1 MNSLRALRAD
11 LRRFPWWAPV
21 LHPSCWSVAVFRIQQ
36 AALEL
41 ADVCRVP
48 RAVILPALRIVSVF
62 MQVLTGN
69 EIPPTVEIGPGLM
82 IWHSGGI
89 VIHSAAK
96 IGEYCTLHQ
105 GVTIG
110 IRYGGGETPVIGD
123 RANFGAYAQVL
134 GGLTIGDD
142 CTIGAM
148 AVVLSDIPAGATAVG
163 IPAVPTTKNA
173 DSLPKSRSAS
183 PPDRDLSA
191 EASRVLEVDS

>member
-11 LRRFPWWAPV
+11 LRRFPWYGPV

-41 ADVCRVP
+41 ADVCRIP
-48 RAVILPALRIVSVF
+48 RALVLPALRLVSVF

-96 IGEYCTLHQ
+96 LGDHCTLHQ

-110 IRYGGGETPVIGD
+110 IRYGGGKTPVIGD
-123 RANFGAYAQVL
+123 RVDFGAYAQVL
-134 GGLTIGDD
+134 GDLTIGDD

-148 AVVLSDIPAGATAVG
+148 AVVLDDIPAGATVVG
-163 IPAVPTTKNA
+163 IPAVPTIKSA
-173 DSLPKSRSAS
+173 DSLAKSRSAS
-183 PPDRDLSA
+183 TPVHELSA

>member
-1 MNSLRALRAD
+1 
-11 LRRFPWWAPV
+11 
-21 LHPSCWSVAVFRIQQ
+21 
-36 AALEL
+36 
-41 ADVCRVP
+41 
-48 RAVILPALRIVSVF
+48 

-89 VIHSAAK
+89 VIHGAAK
-96 IGEYCTLHQ
+96 IGERCTLHQ

-123 RANFGAYAQVL
+123 RADFGAYAQVL
-134 GGLTIGDD
+134 GGVTVGDD

-163 IPAVPTTKNA
+163 IPAVAITKTTDA
-173 DSLPKSRSAS
+173 RPESGSAS
-183 PPDRDLSA
+183 T
-191 EASRVLEVDS
+191 ASRGLYTETSGVLEVDS